1 VEYIRLDRVILKW
14 VLKVGCVGLD
24 WIHLAEERNVV
35 NTVMNIRIS
44 CNLGILLI
52 FLQTIRCLR
61 SSGFLLPY
69 VSVDNMQ
76 FCNQLNFAPSSTA
89 ARVETD
95 TGHILLSGRLPYVMV
110 TWWSFASRSEPQL
123 CVYTL
128 NANVTQSY
136 LFAHRL
142 DDPVPAAK
150 RCDFK
155 NMWKCTS
162 ILSYVLMACWLGTR
176 ETSPS
181 SYLTDVSNVD
191 TMCFLEGKNGLFY
204 II

>member
-14 VLKVGCVGLD
+14 ILKVGSVDLD

-52 FLQTIRCLR
+52 CLQSIRCSR
-61 SSGFLLPY
+61 SSEFLLPY

-95 TGHILLSGRLPYVMV
+95 TGHILLFGRLPCVMD
-110 TWWSFASRSEPQL
+110 TWCSFGSRSEP
-123 CVYTL
+123 
-128 NANVTQSY
+128 
-136 LFAHRL
+136 
-142 DDPVPAAK
+142 
-150 RCDFK
+150 
-155 NMWKCTS
+155 
-162 ILSYVLMACWLGTR
+162 
-176 ETSPS
+176 
-181 SYLTDVSNVD
+181 
-191 TMCFLEGKNGLFY
+191 
-204 II
+204 